1 MKRIAQ
7 CVLVFFLVLW
17 AYGCVNTRCIR
28 YETSARSPKPSDF
41 PIEILDGTNIGKP
54 YKVIGVVEA
63 NAGKLHSP
71 TDTINHL
78 KREARAMGGD
88 ALLNIQH
95 GSGGGMVVPAGTI
108 YMYGNLREIWT
119 AKVIV
124 WKKTTDQ

>member
-7 CVLVFFLVLW
+7 CILVCFLVLG
-17 AYGCVNTRCIR
+17 ACGCVNTRCIR

-41 PIEILDGTNIGKP
+41 PIEILDAANIVKP

-78 KREARAMGGD
+78 KRQARAMGGD
-88 ALLNIQH
+88 ALLNLQH
-95 GSGGGMVVPAGTI
+95 GPGAGMIMPVGSS

-124 WKKTTDQ
+124 WK